1 MKIGSPEHIWN
12 LHGEESSLAIIFF
25 GAHLAIP
32 LEFPFDLFVFLID
45 GQRLTELMIE
55 YNVGVRTN
63 RSIEFKRVDEDFFS
77 DEG

>member
-1 MKIGSPEHIWN
+1 MKIGSTEHLWN

-55 YNVGVRTN
+55 YNVGVCTN
-63 RSIEFKRVDEDFFS
+63 RSIEFKRVDENFFS
-77 DEG
+77 EEG